1 MGLAAVRPGRT
12 LPGRETASRPSS
24 RHALIS
30 SCRTCSGYL
39 LTGPSRWRK
48 WMPGTSPGMTEG
60 ALRQDAKGVD
70 RRSAD
75 HDIPSARLTGV
86 GVAGE
91 SPAERRSS
99 RPRFHREPC
108 VTGREAVD
116 EASVAAHAGG
126 VIERRKLVI
135 RSAETVECV
144 EGHIARTA
152 DWRGAGELRGVEEPR
167 HVCKHP
173 HNGAPVLTFGG
184 SRA

>member
-1 MGLAAVRPGRT
+1 MT
-12 LPGRETASRPSS
+12 
-24 RHALIS
+24 HHD
-30 SCRTCSGYL
+30 
-39 LTGPSRWRK
+39 
-48 WMPGTSPGMTEG
+48 TS
-60 ALRQDAKGVD
+60 
-70 RRSAD
+70 
-75 HDIPSARLTGV
+75 SARLTGV

-108 VTGREAVD
+108 VTGREAGD

-152 DWRGAGELRGVEEPR
+152 EWRGAGELRGVEEPR
-167 HVCKHP
+167 HVCMP
-173 HNGAPVLTFGG
+173 PTGTWEVFTLPRQ
-184 SRA
+184 SRRGREGKEGIRSLR